1 MPLVNFKLTPE
12 GLTADK
18 KRILIA
24 KVTEL
29 LATELG
35 KNPDTTIVIIDEVEA
50 DNWGIAGESVTNRR
64 QK

>member
-24 KVTEL
+24 KVTDL
-29 LATELG
+29 LASELG
-35 KNPDTTIVIIDEVEA
+35 KNPDTTIVIIDEVET
-50 DNWGIAGESVTNRR
+50 DNCGIAGESVTDRR
-64 QK
+64 KK

>member
-24 KVTEL
+24 KVTDL
-29 LATELG
+29 LAGELG
-35 KNPDTTIVIIDEVEA
+35 KNPDTTIVIIDEVET
-50 DNWGIAGESVTNRR
+50 DNWGIAGESVTDRR
-64 QK
+64 KK

>member
-1 MPLVNFKLTPE
+1 MSLVNFKLTSE

-18 KRILIA
+18 KRTLIA

-35 KNPDTTIVIIDEVEA
+35 KNPDTTIVIIDEVET
-50 DNWGIAGESVTNRR
+50 DNWGIAGESLTDRR